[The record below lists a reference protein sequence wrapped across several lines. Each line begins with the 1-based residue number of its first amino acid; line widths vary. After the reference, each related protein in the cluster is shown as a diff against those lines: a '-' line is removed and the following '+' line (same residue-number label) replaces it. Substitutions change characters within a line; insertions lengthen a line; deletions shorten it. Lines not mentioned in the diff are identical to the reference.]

1 MWHPLRGVIPARSRE
16 FPWRQEFS
24 EWMFSLL
31 EDVGRFLR
39 VNPDVA
45 GMLGEAAGQFARGYA
60 DGRYPERNP
69 FA

>member
-1 MWHPLRGVIPARSRE
+1 
-16 FPWRQEFS
+16 
-24 EWMFSLL
+24 MFSLL